1 MKRQVRVRGL
11 RRHLFPHRNAAVLR
25 HGPNALVSAIES
37 EPNLNMAWCYSLMCA
52 RMYLLSLAKSVTQE
66 ECARSKIGF
75 LALSRELTVRP
86 AASPGGEGVA
96 ELLAVELLNRL
107 KKDIVDR

>member
-75 LALSRELTVRP
+75 LAFSTLESR
-86 AASPGGEGVA
+86 
-96 ELLAVELLNRL
+96 LLAAAAA
-107 KKDIVDR
+107 